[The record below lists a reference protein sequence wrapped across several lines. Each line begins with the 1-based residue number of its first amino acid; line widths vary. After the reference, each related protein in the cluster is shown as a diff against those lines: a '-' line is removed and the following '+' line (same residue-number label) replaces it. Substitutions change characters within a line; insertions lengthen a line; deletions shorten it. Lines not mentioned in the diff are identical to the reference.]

1 MNRLTVCV
9 VATLA
14 SSLVGLGCL
23 GERLLGKV
31 SGTDTVL
38 QGAIADGSK
47 TIGCAPKETAI
58 AEANVRFARDAL
70 GMGEYY
76 RGKDHSEKAEIY
88 TQLARKKTDPVRC
101 KDPTVVGR
109 PPVGANDRDWD
120 GYDDLV
126 DKCPDDPEDF
136 DSWEDDD
143 GCPDKD
149 NDGDGVLDAAE
160 LTKDEARKTYSW
172 STNDKKL
179 EDGREIDCRNEPED
193 VDQFE
198 DEDGCPD
205 PDNDRD
211 TILDVNDK
219 CPNDPEDFDGFEDE
233 DGCPDKDND
242 KDKVL
247 DAAELIRNPDG
258 TYQWVNNDK
267 KTENGVE
274 VDCRNLPEDYDGVED
289 EDGCPDVLKID
300 NCQIKLSD
308 KVYFKF
314 NKWDIDPKSF
324 KVLDE
329 VKDTLNAAPDIKIW
343 IEGHTDSKGSDKYN
357 KTLSQKRVDSVRDYL
372 VKVGIAT
379 DRLEPKGWGEEK
391 PIDSNKTNEGRANNR
406 RVEFNLKDCKKTIQ

>member
-1 MNRLTVCV
+1 MNRRTRNVCV
-9 VATLA
+9 VATVA
-14 SSLVGLGCL
+14 SSLVGVGCL

-31 SGTDTVL
+31 QGTDTVL

-70 GMGEYY
+70 AIGEYY
-76 RGKDHSEKAEIY
+76 RGKEHSERAEIY

-101 KDPTVVGR
+101 KDPNAVREFTPGL
-109 PPVGANDRDWD
+109 GDRDGD
-120 GYDDLV
+120 GYDDKA

-136 DSWEDDD
+136 DSFEDDD

-149 NDGDGVLDAAE
+149 NDKDGVLDAAE
-160 LTKDEARKTYSW
+160 FKDGRW
-172 STNDKKL
+172 SNLDKKT
-179 EDGREIDCRNEPED
+179 EGGRELDCRNEPED
-193 VDQFE
+193 LDQFE

-211 TILDVNDK
+211 TLLDAVDK
-219 CPNDPEDFDGFEDE
+219 CPNDPEDFDQFQDE

-242 KDKVL
+242 GDKVL
-247 DAAELIRNPDG
+247 DAAELVRNPDG
-258 TYQWVNNDK
+258 TYNWTNNDK
-267 KTENGVE
+267 MMEGGVE
-274 VDCRNLPEDYDGVED
+274 VDCRNRPEDVDGDKD
-289 EDGCPDVLKID
+289 EDGCPDLLKID

-308 KVYFKF
+308 KIYFKF
-314 NKWDIDPKSF
+314 NKWDIDPRSF

-343 IEGHTDSKGSDKYN
+343 IEGHTDSKGSNKYN

-372 VKVGIAT
+372 VKAGIAS
-379 DRLEPKGWGEEK
+379 DRLEPIGWGEEK
-391 PIDSNKTNEGRANNR
+391 PLTPDSNKTAEGRAANR

>member
-1 MNRLTVCV
+1 MASAV
-9 VATLA
+9 VL
-14 SSLVGLGCL
+14 SGCL

-58 AEANVRFARDAL
+58 AEANIRFARDAL
-70 GMGEYY
+70 ALGEYY
-76 RGKDHSEKAEIY
+76 RGKEHAERAEIY

-101 KDPTVVGR
+101 KDPNAVRDLAPKLG
-109 PPVGANDRDWD
+109 DRDGD
-120 GYDDLV
+120 GYDDKA

-136 DSWEDDD
+136 DSFEDDD

-149 NDGDGVLDAAE
+149 NDKDGVLDASE
-160 LTKDEARKTYSW
+160 FKDGKW
-172 STNDKKL
+172 TNLDKKT
-179 EDGREIDCRNEPED
+179 ENGRELDCRNEPED

-211 TILDVNDK
+211 TLLDAVDK
-219 CPNDPEDFDGFEDE
+219 CPNDPEDFDSFEDE

-242 KDKVL
+242 KDGVL
-247 DAAELIRNPDG
+247 DAAELIRNPDM
-258 TYQWVNNDK
+258 TYTWVNKDHLV
-267 KTENGVE
+267 ESNGVD
-274 VDCRNLPEDYDGVED
+274 VDCRNRPEDKDGDRD
-289 EDGCPDVLKID
+289 EDGCPDLLKID

-308 KVYFKF
+308 KIYFKF

-329 VKDTLNAAPDIKIW
+329 VRDTLNAAPDIKIW
-343 IEGHTDSKGSDKYN
+343 IEGHTDSKGSN
-357 KTLSQKRVDSVRDYL
+357 KSNMTLSQKRVNSVRDYL
-372 VKVGIAT
+372 VKGGIAT

-391 PIDSNKTNEGRANNR
+391 PIDSNKTADGRANNR

>member
-1 MNRLTVCV
+1 MNRRTRTVCV
-9 VATLA
+9 IATVA
-14 SSLVGLGCL
+14 SSLVGVGCL

-31 SGTDTVL
+31 QGTDTVL

-70 GMGEYY
+70 TMGEYY
-76 RGKDHSEKAEIY
+76 RGKEHSERAEIY

-101 KDPTVVGR
+101 KDPNAVRDYTPGI
-109 PPVGANDRDWD
+109 GDRDGD
-120 GYDDLV
+120 QYDDKA

-136 DSWEDDD
+136 DSFQDDD

-149 NDGDGVLDAAE
+149 NDNDGILDASE
-160 LTKDEARKTYSW
+160 FKDGKW
-172 STNDKKL
+172 TNLDKKI
-179 EDGREIDCRNEPED
+179 ENGRELDCRNEPED
-193 VDQFE
+193 KDNFE

-211 TILDVNDK
+211 TIPDTSDPK
-219 CPNDPEDFDGFEDE
+219 CPNDPEDFDGFEDD

-242 KDKVL
+242 GDKVL

-258 TYQWVNNDK
+258 TYNWTNNDK
-267 KTENGVE
+267 MMDGGVE
-274 VDCRNLPEDYDGVED
+274 VDCRNRPEDFDGDKD
-289 EDGCPDVLKID
+289 EDGCPDLLKID

-308 KVYFKF
+308 KIYFKF
-314 NKWDIDPKSF
+314 NKWDIDPRSF

-357 KTLSQKRVDSVRDYL
+357 KKLSQQRVNSVRDYL
-372 VKVGIAT
+372 VKAGIPS
-379 DRLEPKGWGEEK
+379 DRLEPIGWGEEK
-391 PIDSNKTNEGRANNR
+391 PIADNKSADGRAANR

>member
-9 VATLA
+9 ATMA
-14 SSLVGLGCL
+14 SAVVLSGCL

-70 GMGEYY
+70 ALGEYY
-76 RGKDHSEKAEIY
+76 RGKEHAERAEIY

-101 KDPTVVGR
+101 KDPNAVRDLAPKLG
-109 PPVGANDRDWD
+109 DRDGD
-120 GYDDLV
+120 GYDDKA

-136 DSWEDDD
+136 DSFEDDD

-149 NDGDGVLDAAE
+149 NDKDGVLDASE
-160 LTKDEARKTYSW
+160 FKDGRW
-172 STNDKKL
+172 SNLDKKT
-179 EDGREIDCRNEPED
+179 ENGRELDCRNEPED

-211 TILDVNDK
+211 TLLDAVDK
-219 CPNDPEDFDGFEDE
+219 CPNDPEDFDSFEDE

-242 KDKVL
+242 NDKIL
-247 DAAELIRNPDG
+247 DAAELVRNPDG
-258 TYQWVNNDK
+258 TYQWTNNDK
-267 KTENGVE
+267 TTENGVE
-274 VDCRNLPEDYDGVED
+274 VDCRNRPEDYDGDRD

-308 KVYFKF
+308 KIYFKF

-357 KTLSQKRVDSVRDYL
+357 KTLSQKRVNSVRDYL
-372 VKVGIAT
+372 VKTGIAS
-379 DRLEPKGWGEEK
+379 DRLEPVGWGEEK

>member
-9 VATLA
+9 ATMA
-14 SSLVGLGCL
+14 SAVVLSGCL

-31 SGTDTVL
+31 SGNDTVL

-58 AEANVRFARDAL
+58 AEANIRFARDAL
-70 GMGEYY
+70 ALGEYY
-76 RGKDHSEKAEIY
+76 RGKEHAERAEIY

-101 KDPTVVGR
+101 KDPNAVRDLAPKLG
-109 PPVGANDRDWD
+109 DRDGD
-120 GYDDLV
+120 GYDDKA

-136 DSWEDDD
+136 DSFEDDD

-149 NDGDGVLDAAE
+149 NDKDGVLDAAE
-160 LTKDEARKTYSW
+160 FKDGRW
-172 STNDKKL
+172 SNNDKKT
-179 EDGREIDCRNEPED
+179 ENGREVDCRNEPED
-193 VDQFE
+193 IDQFE

-211 TILDVNDK
+211 TILDAVDK

-242 KDKVL
+242 GDKVL

-258 TYQWVNNDK
+258 TYQWTNKDK
-267 KTENGVE
+267 KISGGIEQ
-274 VDCRNLPEDYDGVED
+274 DCRNLPEDFDGVED
-289 EDGCPDVLKID
+289 DDGCPDVLKID

-308 KVYFKF
+308 KIYFKF

-329 VKDTLNAAPDIKIW
+329 VKETLNAAPDIKIW
-343 IEGHTDSKGSDKYN
+343 IEGHTDSKGSN
-357 KTLSQKRVDSVRDYL
+357 KSNITLSQKRVNSVRDYL
-372 VKVGIAT
+372 VKAGIAT
-379 DRLEPKGWGEEK
+379 ERLEPLGHGEEK
-391 PIDSNKTNEGRANNR
+391 PIDTNKTAEGRANNR

>member
-1 MNRLTVCV
+1 MKRLTVCV
-9 VATLA
+9 VATVA
-14 SSLVGLGCL
+14 SSVVGLACVGQT
-23 GERLLGKV
+23 LLGKV
-31 SGTDTVL
+31 QGTDTVL

-70 GMGEYY
+70 TMGEYY
-76 RGKDHSEKAEIY
+76 RGKEHAERAEIY

-101 KDPTVVGR
+101 KDPNAVRDLAPRQG
-109 PPVGANDRDWD
+109 DRDGD
-120 GYDDLV
+120 GYDDLA

-136 DSWEDDD
+136 DSFEDDD

-149 NDGDGVLDAAE
+149 NDKDTVLDAAE
-160 LTKDEARKTYSW
+160 FKDGRWTN
-172 STNDKKL
+172 NDKKT
-179 EDGREIDCRNEPED
+179 ENGREIDCRNEPED

-211 TILDVNDK
+211 TLLDTVDK
-219 CPNDPEDFDGFEDE
+219 CPNDPEDFDAFEDE

-242 KDKVL
+242 GDKVL
-247 DAAELIRNPDG
+247 DAAELNRNPDG
-258 TYQWVNNDK
+258 TYTWTNNDK
-267 KTENGVE
+267 MTENGVE
-274 VDCRNLPEDYDGVED
+274 VDCRNRPEDFDGDKD
-289 EDGCPDVLKID
+289 EDGCPDLLKID

-308 KVYFKF
+308 KIYFKF

-357 KTLSQKRVDSVRDYL
+357 KKLSQNRVNSVRDYL
-372 VKVGIAT
+372 VKVGIAA
-379 DRLEPKGWGEEK
+379 DRLEPVGWGEEK
-391 PIDSNKTNEGRANNR
+391 PIADNKSADGRAANR

>member
-1 MNRLTVCV
+1 VNRLTVCV
-9 VATLA
+9 ATMA
-14 SSLVGLGCL
+14 SAVVLSGCL

-58 AEANVRFARDAL
+58 AEANVRFAREAL
-70 GMGEYY
+70 ALGEYY
-76 RGKDHSEKAEIY
+76 RGKEHAERAEIY

-101 KDPTVVGR
+101 KDPNAVRDLAPKLG
-109 PPVGANDRDWD
+109 DRDGD
-120 GYDDLV
+120 GYDDKA

-136 DSWEDDD
+136 DSFEDDD

-149 NDGDGVLDAAE
+149 NDKDGVLDASE
-160 LTKDEARKTYSW
+160 FKDGKW
-172 STNDKKL
+172 TNLDKKT
-179 EDGREIDCRNEPED
+179 ENGREVDCRNEPED

-211 TILDVNDK
+211 TLLDAVDK
-219 CPNDPEDFDGFEDE
+219 CPNDPEDFDSFEDE

-242 KDKVL
+242 NDGVL

-258 TYQWVNNDK
+258 TYQWVNKDHLE
-267 KTENGVE
+267 ENGVD
-274 VDCRNLPEDYDGVED
+274 VDCRNRPEDKDGDRD
-289 EDGCPDVLKID
+289 EDGCPDLLKID

-308 KVYFKF
+308 KIYFKF

-329 VKDTLNAAPDIKIW
+329 VRDTLNAAPDIKIW
-343 IEGHTDSKGSDKYN
+343 IEGHTDSKGSN
-357 KTLSQKRVDSVRDYL
+357 KSNITLSQKRVNSVRDYL
-372 VKVGIAT
+372 VKAGIVT
-379 DRLEPKGWGEEK
+379 DRLEPKGHGEEK
-391 PIDSNKTNEGRANNR
+391 PIDTNKTAEGRANNR